1 MREILLII
9 STWIHLLSAV
19 VWVGGIFFV
28 LFVALPAAKRILG
41 QQGKLMG
48 AIGKRFVP
56 LANISIL
63 LILISGISM
72 TLTSHSFS
80 EVVSLNSS
88 WSQSLLIKILVALTM
103 MSIHFYRGLILT
115 PKIEK
120 LTAEGSSTEEVRKL
134 QHLSLNLVKTNFALS
149 MVVLFLTGML
159 SVYRN

>member
-1 MREILLII
+1 MHDILLVIFI
-9 STWIHLLSAV
+9 WIHLLSAV

-28 LFVALPAAKRILG
+28 LFVALPAAKRILD
-41 QQGKLMG
+41 QPGKLMG